1 MGNEHENCAMQTI
14 IELILFQGYDLYPER
29 RGEKKKLSWG
39 KVMLGMEGTE
49 SIDKFKCENNV
60 VKCVMNSPLIKLM
73 MGALKSSGCEI
84 DIRRHISC
92 EICDHSVSGGIF
104 NFTFLT
110 DSLD

>member
-1 MGNEHENCAMQTI
+1 MGNEHENCAMRSI
-14 IELILFQGYDLYPER
+14 IKLNLFQGYDLYPER

-92 EICDHSVSGGIF
+92 EICDHSVSGGTLHYTI
-104 NFTFLT
+104 LVQ
-110 DSLD
+110 